1 MDKTGRA
8 GVTDTT
14 GRWKFA
20 AFLGIFVAVM
30 AAVELG
36 KGGFYIGKHEGDTLH
51 LLQMVLRMARGDWP
65 HLDFMTPIGVF
76 ALLPIVAFVKLG
88 LGVGMAFMAG
98 QVLVAVLFLPA
109 IWWVGV
115 TRFHGGW
122 RYLFGAVVLTLILA
136 LVDGGSER
144 AVSLSMHYNRWAW
157 AAAFLV
163 ISTAILPGR
172 GRSGPVVDGLVIG
185 VFMAVLA
192 LVKVT
197 YFVGFAPAV
206 LVALIAARAGRTLIW
221 ALAGGIAIA
230 ALMTALG
237 GIDFWGA
244 YLGDL
249 LAVRGSQ
256 VRPQPSATFGDVVSA
271 PAYLAGSLLALL
283 SIVLLRQAGRD
294 REWLVM
300 FFLVPGFFY
309 VTFQNYGNDPQ
320 WLVLLGMILWMLAP
334 GAEVVN
340 SRGWNLRQAT
350 QFAVMA
356 ALALAAPSYSN
367 LFFSPLNHLSRDV
380 SKYVPLV
387 PGSGRNEDLRVARLR
402 AHQINGEMALDGPG
416 TPFAAFVDA
425 DLREEVLTRFQG
437 EDLPTCGLKL
447 GMVAWFT
454 AMAADLKASGLAD
467 GHTVFTADLLS
478 AFWLYGAFEP
488 LPGAAPW
495 YYGGLPGFDAADYVL
510 VPLCPMTPPVRRW
523 VLEALTESGAELQEV
538 RRNDMYILYRKL

>member
-1 MDKTGRA
+1 MDETGKA
-8 GVTDTT
+8 DVGDVT
-14 GRWKFA
+14 GGGKFA
-20 AFLGIFVAVM
+20 AFLGLFVAVI

-36 KGGFYIGKHEGDTLH
+36 KGGFFIGKHEGDTLH
-51 LLQMVLRMARGDWP
+51 LLQMVLRMAQGDWP

-76 ALLPIVAFVKLG
+76 ALLPIVAFLKLG

-109 IWWVGV
+109 IWWVGM
-115 TRFHGGW
+115 TRFYGGW

-136 LVDGGSER
+136 LVDGGSVR

-163 ISTAILPGR
+163 LATAILPGR
-172 GRSGPVVDGLVIG
+172 GRVSPVADGLVIG

-192 LVKVT
+192 LIKVT

-206 LVALIAARAGRTLIW
+206 LVALISARAGRTLIW

-230 ALMTALG
+230 ALVTALG
-237 GIDFWGA
+237 GIGFWGA

-249 LAVRGSQ
+249 LVVRGSQ
-256 VRPQPSATFGDVVSA
+256 VRPQPGAAFGDVVSA

-283 SIVLLRQAGRD
+283 SIVLLRQSGRH
-294 REWLVM
+294 REGLIM
-300 FFLVPGFFY
+300 FLLVPGFFY

-320 WLVLLGMILWMLAP
+320 WLALLGMMLWMLRP
-334 GAEVVN
+334 GPEAVN

-350 QFAVMA
+350 QFTAIA
-356 ALALAAPSYSN
+356 ALALTAPSYSN
-367 LFFSPLNHLSRDV
+367 MFFSPVNHLSRNAE
-380 SKYVPLV
+380 KYVPLV
-387 PGSGRNEDLRVARLR
+387 PGSGRNEDLQVARKR
-402 AHQINGEMALDGPG
+402 ALQINGEMPLDGPG

-425 DLREEVLTRFQG
+425 DLREEVLTSFQG
-437 EDLPTCGLKL
+437 EDLPTCELKL
-447 GMVAWFT
+447 GTAAWFT
-454 AMAADLKASGLAD
+454 AMAADLRASGLAE
-467 GHTVFTADLLS
+467 GRTVFTADLLS

-488 LPGAAPW
+488 LPGASPW

>member
-1 MDKTGRA
+1 MGKTGKAAVTGNA
-8 GVTDTT
+8 G
-14 GRWKFA
+14 GWRFA
-20 AFLGIFVAVM
+20 AFLGIFVAVI

-65 HLDFMTPIGVF
+65 HLDFVTPIGVF
-76 ALLPIVAFVKLG
+76 ALLPIVAFLKLG

-115 TRFHGGW
+115 SRFHGGW
-122 RYLFGAVVLTLILA
+122 RYLFGAAVLTLILA
-136 LVDGGSER
+136 LVDGGSVR

-163 ISTAILPGR
+163 LSTAILPGR
-172 GRSGPVVDGLVIG
+172 DRVSPVADGLVIG

-192 LVKVT
+192 LIKVT

-206 LVALIAARAGRTLIW
+206 LVALVSARAGRTLIW

-237 GIDFWGA
+237 GIGFWGA

-249 LAVRGSQ
+249 LVVRGSQ

-294 REWLVM
+294 REPLVM
-300 FFLVPGFFY
+300 LFLVPGFFY
-309 VTFQNYGNDPQ
+309 VTFQNFGNDPQ
-320 WLVLLGMILWMLAP
+320 WLVLLGVMLWMLLP
-334 GAEVVN
+334 GPEAVN
-340 SRGWNLRQAT
+340 SRGWNLRLAT
-350 QFAVMA
+350 QFTAIA
-356 ALALAAPSYSN
+356 ALALAVPSYSN
-367 LFFSPLNHLSRDV
+367 LFFSPINHLSRDV
-380 SKYVPLV
+380 SDYVPLV
-387 PGSGRNEDLRVARLR
+387 PNSGRNEDLQISRMRAR
-402 AHQINGEMALDGPG
+402 QISGEVPLDGPG
-416 TPFAAFVDA
+416 TRFAAFVDA
-425 DLREEVLTRFQG
+425 DLREEVLTSFQG
-437 EDLPTCGLKL
+437 EDLPICGLTV
-447 GMVAWFT
+447 GMAAWFT
-454 AMAADLKASGLAD
+454 AMAADLKASGLAE
-467 GHTVFTADLLS
+467 GRTVFTADLLS

-488 LPGAAPW
+488 LPGASPW

-510 VPLCPMTPPVRRW
+510 VPLCPISPPVRRL
-523 VLEALTESGAELQEV
+523 VLKAVTQNGAELQEL